1 MNTDSAA
8 SDAVIDYPAR
18 DMTITVGA
26 GITFGELSALLNK
39 ENQQLPVDVASDD
52 ITIRQM
58 VDHDIC
64 GPRQY
69 GYGTLRDYV
78 IGLTAVDG
86 QGRTFHS
93 GGRVVKNVAGYD
105 LCRLLTGAQGQL
117 GTITEVTFKL
127 RPLPP
132 GTCLMACGFR
142 NLRELESALDRLNVS
157 STTPVILDVI
167 SRYAAEN
174 LLGDSMPELV
184 ASDRCANSAA
194 ILIVGFEGP
203 DSALTWQSAALK
215 DELHGT
221 AEWVH
226 KTHDSLASAVY
237 CRTLQKAALPAESS
251 VWHARLSTLPSR
263 VSSAIKV
270 LHDCGCD
277 VFGRAGNGILYV
289 RPSSH
294 RIVTDAP
301 DEKQGFTTLLSLTSE
316 GTGATGTGAVQMLKS
331 SSARSTL
338 PSPAVQ
344 KYSDQ
349 LRSLLGTSAK

>member
-8 SDAVIDYPAR
+8 SSAVIDYPAR

-39 ENQQLPVDVASDD
+39 ENQQLPVDVASDE
-52 ITIRQM
+52 ITIQQM
-58 VDHDIC
+58 VDQDLC

-127 RPLPP
+127 RPLPV

-157 STTPVILDVI
+157 STTPVILDVV
-167 SRYAAEN
+167 SRYAAES
-174 LLGDSMPELV
+174 LLKDSMPELL

-194 ILIVGFEGP
+194 ILVVGFEGP
-203 DSALTWQSAALK
+203 DSALTWQSTAFK

-226 KTHDSLASAVY
+226 KAHSSLASATF
-237 CRTLQKAALPAESS
+237 CRTLQKAARPSEDCA
-251 VWHARLSTLPSR
+251 WHARLSTLPSR
-263 VSSAIKV
+263 ISSAIKV

-277 VFGRAGNGILYV
+277 IFGRAGNGILYV

-294 RIVTDAP
+294 QIVTDTP
-301 DEKQGFTTLLSLTSE
+301 DEKRAFTTLMSLTSE
-316 GTGATGTGAVQMLKS
+316 GTGADGTGAVQMLKS

-338 PSPAVQ
+338 PSSAVQ
-344 KYSDQ
+344 SYSDQ
-349 LRSLLGTSAK
+349 LRSLLGTAVR